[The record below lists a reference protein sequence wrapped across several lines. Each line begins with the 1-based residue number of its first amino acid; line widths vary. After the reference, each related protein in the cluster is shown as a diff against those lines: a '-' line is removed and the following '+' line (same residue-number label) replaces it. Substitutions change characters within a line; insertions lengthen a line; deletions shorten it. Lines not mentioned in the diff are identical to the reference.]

1 MNLLMLITLLLLQ
14 TGSTSSIS
22 GSQVSLD
29 GSREENAAS
38 PSPPVSLRRENSF
51 ELKLND
57 GMQLSAKDIKRFE
70 NREDQWRKRLAKKEA
85 EMLKWMEKKE
95 EEWKVKF
102 FEKEKEW
109 KKVVEKQEKEKRK
122 LEEEIRKIE
131 ITKQSL
137 EHALKDA
144 EGSFEYLSF

>member
-1 MNLLMLITLLLLQ
+1 MQ

-29 GSREENAAS
+29 ESRDENVIS
-38 PSPPVSLRRENSF
+38 PLPPVSPKQENSF

-57 GMQLSAKDIKRFE
+57 GMQLSVKDMKRFE
-70 NREDQWRKRLAKKEA
+70 NREEEWRKRLAKKET
-85 EMLKWMEKKE
+85 EMLKRMEKKE
-95 EEWKVKF
+95 EECKVQL

-122 LEEEIRKIE
+122 LEEEMKKIE
-131 ITKQSL
+131 LANQSL
-137 EHALKDA
+137 ECALRDA
-144 EGSFEYLSF
+144 EGTFI

>member
-1 MNLLMLITLLLLQ
+1 MQ

-29 GSREENAAS
+29 GFREDNTAS
-38 PSPPVSLRRENSF
+38 PLPPLSPKRENSF

-70 NREDQWRKRLAKKEA
+70 SREDEWRKRLAKKEA
-85 EMLKWMEKKE
+85 EMLKQMEKKE
-95 EEWKVKF
+95 EEWRIKL

-122 LEEEIRKIE
+122 LEEDMKKIE

-137 EHALKDA
+137 EHALQDA
-144 EGSFEYLSF
+144 EGISKY